1 MEFRDR
7 TEKRAVNKMIRL
19 AHDSNLQ
26 KEHMIFDIYI
36 YVYIYNIVEIIF
48 LYEIIYLLN
57 SQEAETISG

>member
-26 KEHMIFDIYI
+26 KEYIIFDIYM
-36 YVYIYNIVEIIF
+36 YIYNIGEYSRDYIF
-48 LYEIIYLLN
+48 I
-57 SQEAETISG
+57 

>member
-1 MEFRDR
+1 M

-26 KEHMIFDIYI
+26 KEYTMFDIYI
-36 YVYIYNIVEIIF
+36 YIICPYFNTVEIIF

>member
-1 MEFRDR
+1 M

-26 KEHMIFDIYI
+26 KEYIIFDIFIYI
-36 YVYIYNIVEIIF
+36 SVLKLSAVEIIF
-48 LYEIIYLLN
+48 PYEIIYLLN

>member
-1 MEFRDR
+1 M

-26 KEHMIFDIYI
+26 KEYIIFDIYI
-36 YVYIYNIVEIIF
+36 CIYIILGNIVEIIF

>member
-26 KEHMIFDIYI
+26 KEYIIFDIYI
-36 YVYIYNIVEIIF
+36 SV
-48 LYEIIYLLN
+48 LN
-57 SQEAETISG
+57 WGAQ